1 MESVFVLLW
10 SCINKPML
18 PLPCPQR
25 IISEWQ
31 TAAPASVCTEAGVM
45 ILHLYF
51 TSKHTDSLSF
61 DRQSSSPLSS
71 RYSQKTSP
79 PPHRNLMCLIQLQPS
94 VLLFTLCLCKVTL
107 FFFHFSEKVPLYEQS
122 YQRQDQIWCC
132 SCWCKT
138 NSPCI
143 TSPKV
148 QAWWAPHKTGTFF
161 VQNQQTDR
169 HLLCSWLLISL

>member
-51 TSKHTDSLSF
+51 TSKHADSLSF

-94 VLLFTLCLCKVTL
+94 VLLFTLYLCKVTL
-107 FFFHFSEKVPLYEQS
+107 FFFSSFFWEGSTLWA
-122 YQRQDQIWCC
+122 I
-132 SCWCKT
+132 
-138 NSPCI
+138 I
-143 TSPKV
+143 PK
-148 QAWWAPHKTGTFF
+148 ARSNLMLLML
-161 VQNQQTDR
+161 VQNKFTLHNQSKSPGLVGSTQDWNIFCPKPTDR
-169 HLLCSWLLISL
+169 SPSSL